1 MIEKK
6 NMRKRTSR
14 TILQPLAVSLLLL
27 LLPLLAFADEAFVEK
42 LKALPG
48 VTSVKQV
55 DDQAGFEG
63 RYIVMITQPLS
74 HKDPSK
80 GTFTQRVIVMNRG
93 ENRPTL
99 LVTEGY
105 AAGYAA
111 GPRYNNELSTYFLT
125 NIVFV
130 EHRYFGESM
139 PQPTDTPQKGAI
151 IYKGI
156 DWQYL
161 IDRDAMADLHT
172 VTSAFKTIY
181 PKKWISTGISK
192 GGETC
197 MEYRSYYPE
206 DVDISVPYVG
216 PVCNAVIDGR
226 HEPFLRNVG
235 TAQQRQTIE
244 NYQIEL
250 LKRKSQLLPDFQKY
264 CEKKHLSFYIPLD
277 QVYDYCVLEYSFSL
291 WQWGRKVES
300 LPSVSAPDSV
310 LLQNLVKS
318 VGPEYFSTTG
328 DVSFFAQAYRELGYY
343 GYDLKP
349 FRKYLS
355 IKSAKHY
362 VRDVMLPPELRS
374 IHFDKTLS
382 KHITSW
388 LQHNDPRMICI
399 YGETDPWTAAG
410 VTWLKQYPK
419 KNLHVFIKPGGSH
432 STRINN
438 MPPQQREEILGL
450 LSAWLG
456 EPVRK

>member
-1 MIEKK
+1 M
-6 NMRKRTSR
+6 
-14 TILQPLAVSLLLL
+14 QPLAMALLLM
-27 LLPLLAFADEAFVEK
+27 LLPLCSFADAAFVER

-48 VTSVKQV
+48 VVSAVQV

-63 RYIVMITQPLS
+63 RYIVMMTQPLS

-93 ENRPTL
+93 ANRPTL

-105 AAGYAA
+105 GAGYAA

-139 PQPTDTPQKGAI
+139 PKATDAKAKNAI

-161 IDRDAMADLHT
+161 IDRDAMADLHA
-172 VTSAFKTIY
+172 VTTAFKSLY

-197 MEYRSYYPE
+197 MEYRSYYPG

-216 PVCNAVIDGR
+216 PVCNAVTDGR

-235 TAQQRQTIE
+235 TPQQRKAIQK
-244 NYQIEL
+244 YQIEL
-250 LKRKSQLLPDFQKY
+250 LKRKQALLPDFQKY
-264 CEKKHLSFYIPLD
+264 CDQKKLSFYIPID

-300 LPSVSAPDSV
+300 LPPVTAPDSV
-310 LLQNLVKS
+310 LLKDFIQF
-318 VGPEYFSTTG
+318 VGPNYFSTTG

-349 FRKYLS
+349 FRPYLS

-374 IHFDKTLS
+374 IKFDKTLS
-382 KHITSW
+382 KHITTW
-388 LQHNDPRMICI
+388 LQRNDPRMICI

-410 VTWLKQYPK
+410 VTWLKDYPK

-438 MPPQQREEILGL
+438 MPPQQRDEILAL

-456 EPVRK
+456 EPVHK

>member
-1 MIEKK
+1 MK
-6 NMRKRTSR
+6 NKINITF
-14 TILQPLAVSLLLL
+14 LQPLAIAVLLM
-27 LLPLLAFADEAFVEK
+27 LLPLCGFADAAFVEK

-48 VTSVKQV
+48 VVSAVQV

-63 RYIVMITQPLS
+63 RYIVMMTQPLS

-93 ENRPTL
+93 ANRPTL

-105 AAGYAA
+105 GAGYAA

-139 PQPTDTPQKGAI
+139 PKATDVKDKNSI

-161 IDRDAMADLHT
+161 IDRDAMADLHA
-172 VTSAFKTIY
+172 VTTAFKALY

-244 NYQIEL
+244 KYQIEL
-250 LKRKSQLLPDFQKY
+250 LKRKQALLPDFQKY
-264 CEKKHLSFYIPLD
+264 CNQKKLSFYIPID

-300 LPSVSAPDSV
+300 LPSVTAPDSV
-310 LLQNLVKS
+310 LLKDFIQF
-318 VGPEYFSTTG
+318 VGPNYFSTTG

-349 FRKYLS
+349 FRPYLS

-374 IHFDKTLS
+374 IKFDKTLS
-382 KHITSW
+382 KHITTW
-388 LQHNDPRMICI
+388 LQRNDPRMICI

-410 VTWLKQYPK
+410 VTWLKDYPK

-438 MPPQQREEILGL
+438 MPPQQRDEILGL

-456 EPVRK
+456 EPVHK